1 MGTIISYSGQKHK
14 TQNLVVELPA
24 FLRSDQKP
32 LKWWAEGGLVYC
44 INPNKP
50 DKKPTFS
57 QPVDALRR
65 VAAGVKVFLADLHNK
80 PGDYAINHAVLAS
93 FFNDF
98 KSKVF
103 DVALEQD
110 AQGGGLIE
118 RTAKEFAV
126 AKKEMERERQIER
139 AKMAD
144 KKSKIFLSPK
154 VLEE

>member
-1 MGTIISYSGQKHK
+1 MGSIISYSGQKHH
-14 TQNLVVELPA
+14 TVNNVVEMPA

-32 LKWWAEGGLVYC
+32 LKWWAEGGLIYC

-50 DKKPTFS
+50 DKKPSYS

-80 PGDYAINHAVLAS
+80 PGDYAINKAILAN

-118 RTAKEFAV
+118 RTAKEYAV
-126 AKKEMERERQIER
+126 AKKEMEIERQRELAR
-139 AKMAD
+139 AAD
-144 KKSKIFLSPK
+144 KKTKIFLSPK